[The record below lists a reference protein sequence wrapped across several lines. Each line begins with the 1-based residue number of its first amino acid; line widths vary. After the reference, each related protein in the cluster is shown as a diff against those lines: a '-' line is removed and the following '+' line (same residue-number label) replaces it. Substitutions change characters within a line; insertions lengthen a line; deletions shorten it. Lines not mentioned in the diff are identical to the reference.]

1 LNKDTIMPF
10 EFRFPDVGEGITEG
24 EIVRWLVT
32 VGEAVRVDQPLAEI
46 ETDKAVVEIPAP
58 RTGTILRLAVAEGET
73 IQVGEILVV
82 IGEEGAVEAKSQAAA
97 PVTSESSDRAD
108 GAAASVSVVGALQES
123 STVLPPPP
131 ELLDTHV
138 PPRDSRQRIL
148 AIPSVRKLARD
159 LGVDLAQVTPT
170 GPRGRIRREDVVQ
183 AASSQPTEAEPLR
196 DEPVA
201 APGLAGR
208 EERDEYG
215 AVTQQPLPALR
226 RTIAHA
232 MERAAR
238 TAVPISTTDEA
249 DVTELVRLR
258 QRGRDAAAEQGI
270 HVTLLPFIMKAVVVA
285 LEQHPV
291 LNATLDDAL
300 RHLTLKHYY
309 HLGIATDTPEGL
321 IVPVVRDVDQK
332 SILALAAEV
341 QRLAEL
347 ARERRVAL
355 ADLRGGT
362 FTISNYGAIGGL
374 FATPMLHLPQV
385 AILGVGKQV
394 QKPVIHEGEVAVRT
408 MLPLSLTFDHRAMD
422 GAHAQ
427 RFLNELIAYLADP
440 AQLMLR
446 L

>member
-1 LNKDTIMPF
+1 MPF

-32 VGEAVRVDQPLAEI
+32 VGEAVRADQTLAEI

-108 GAAASVSVVGALQES
+108 GAAASVSVVGSLQES

-131 ELLDTHV
+131 ELIDTPV
-138 PPRDSRQRIL
+138 PPRDSRRIL

-183 AASSQPTEAEPLR
+183 AASSQPAEAELSR
-196 DEPVA
+196 DEPIA

-215 AVTQQPLPALR
+215 AVTLQPLPALR

-258 QRGRDAAAEQGI
+258 QRGRDAAAEQGL
-270 HVTLLPFIMKAVVVA
+270 HVTLLPFIMKAVVAA
-285 LEQHPV
+285 LQQHPV

-321 IVPVVRDVDQK
+321 IVPVVRDVEQK
-332 SILALAAEV
+332 SILTLAAEV

-347 ARERRVAL
+347 ARERRIAL
-355 ADLRGGT
+355 ADLHGGT

-394 QKPVIHEGEVAVRT
+394 QKPVVHEGEVAVRT

-427 RFLNELIAYLADP
+427 RFLNELIVYLADP
-440 AQLMLR
+440 AQLMMR